1 MAQAPRESKES
12 RRRVL
17 DAALRLFSERGYGGT
32 SLQAIAD
39 QLGVTKASVYY
50 HFPAKA
56 DLLSAAADPWLARL
70 QSILDDPPDPTGRN
84 GRRALLEAYLHT
96 LVESTVW
103 GLLIGDRTA
112 AAHPA
117 SRRCRDQRH
126 RMRDLL
132 AAMGSPRS
140 GRVRAACSL
149 GAVQSV
155 LDFAD
160 TASARHRATVL
171 DAAMSALGAGDS
183 GA

>member
-1 MAQAPRESKES
+1 MLET
-12 RRRVL
+12 
-17 DAALRLFSERGYGGT
+17 ALRLFSERGYGGT

-56 DLLSAAADPWLARL
+56 ELLSAAADPWLARL
-70 QSILDDPPDPTGRN
+70 QNILDDPPHSMDRD

-96 LVESTVW
+96 LVESTIW
-103 GLLIGDRTA
+103 GLLIGDRTV

-117 SRRCRDQRH
+117 ATRYRDQRH
-126 RMRDLL
+126 RLRDLL

-155 LDFAD
+155 IDFAD
-160 TASARHRATVL
+160 TASARHRGTIL
-171 DAAMSALGAGDS
+171 DAAMSALGAADP